1 MPLLQDTFRPARR
14 RPLVWC
20 VSVALSLGALLP
32 TPALAQ
38 YNNLPAL
45 GDTASEDFNTGTER
59 RLGDAIMREIR
70 RDPDYLD
77 DPVLLEYLQS
87 LWQPLLSAAQA
98 LGDIDDDLKDRF
110 AYEPFLVRDRSVNA
124 FALPGGFVG
133 VHLGLMAITQTRD
146 ELASVLA
153 HELTH
158 VNQRHIAQGFANS
171 KKQSIL
177 TAAAMIIGILAAA
190 RSGGGD
196 AANAMILGGQA
207 VGIQGQLNFSRQ
219 MERESDRIGMA
230 MMSTA
235 GFEPSGMAAM
245 FERLQNASRLND
257 YGGYPYLRSH
267 PLTTERI
274 GEARARLGVSGVGS
288 PRATLSQPASA
299 LEHTASLARARVL
312 MDTRPE
318 ALRRWQALAADGSAP
333 SATRSERFADA
344 YSAALASGLL
354 RDWKLADVALRTAM
368 SLARGSGAP
377 QSNYALT
384 APPATPMDADV
395 RAERAVV
402 LLHTQSLIDRG
413 QPVRAREALAPLLQS
428 GSPVLPSAA
437 SIPRP
442 VLLLSARIALALPG
456 DANVV
461 RLSTD
466 QLQTWVAQFPLDPL
480 AWMALSR
487 LLKLQGQNLSSLRA
501 EAESSYAL
509 GDLPG
514 AIDRLRA
521 GRRLAGPNPSQNDFV
536 ELSVMDS
543 RLRTIEAQRRQQLKD
558 AQS

>member
-1 MPLLQDTFRPARR
+1 MLHDTFRPAHR
-14 RPLVWC
+14 RPLIWC

-32 TPALAQ
+32 TQALAQ

-207 VGIQGQLNFSRQ
+207 AGIQGQLNFSRQ
-219 MERESDRIGMA
+219 MEREADRIGMA

-299 LEHTASLARARVL
+299 LEHTAALARARVL

-354 RDWKLADVALRTAM
+354 RDWKLADVALRNAM
-368 SLARGSGAP
+368 SLARGSGAL

-384 APPATPMDADV
+384 APPSAPVEADV
-395 RAERAVV
+395 RAERAV
-402 LLHTQSLIDRG
+402 LLLQTQSLIDRG
-413 QPVRAREALAPLLQS
+413 QPAQAREALAPLLQS
-428 GSPVLPSAA
+428 GSPVLPNVANT
-437 SIPRP
+437 PRP
-442 VLLLSARIALALPG
+442 VLLMSARITLASPG
-456 DANVV
+456 DANAV

-466 QLQTWVAQFPLDPL
+466 QLQTWVAQYPLDPL

-487 LLKLQGQNLSSLRA
+487 LLKLQGQSLSSLRA

-509 GDLPG
+509 GDLAG

-521 GRRLAGPNPSQNDFV
+521 GRRLVGPNPSQNDFV

>member
-1 MPLLQDTFRPARR
+1 MLHDTFRPAHR
-14 RPLVWC
+14 RPLIWC

-32 TPALAQ
+32 TQALAQ

-98 LGDIDDDLKDRF
+98 LGDVDDDLKDRF

-153 HELTH
+153 HEMTH

-207 VGIQGQLNFSRQ
+207 AGIQGQLNFSRQ
-219 MERESDRIGMA
+219 MEREADRIGMA

-299 LEHTASLARARVL
+299 LEHTAALARARVL

-333 SATRSERFADA
+333 SATRAERFADA
-344 YSAALASGLL
+344 YSAALASSLQ
-354 RDWKLADVALRTAM
+354 RDWKLADVALRNAM
-368 SLARGSGAP
+368 SLARGSGAL

-384 APPATPMDADV
+384 APPSAPVEADV
-395 RAERAVV
+395 RAERAV
-402 LLHTQSLIDRG
+402 LLLQTQSLIDRG
-413 QPVRAREALAPLLQS
+413 QPVQAREALAPLLQS
-428 GSPVLPSAA
+428 GSPVLPNVANTS
-437 SIPRP
+437 RP
-442 VLLLSARIALALPG
+442 VLLMSARITLASPG
-456 DANVV
+456 DANAV

-466 QLQTWVAQFPLDPL
+466 QLQTWVAQYPLDPL

-487 LLKLQGQNLSSLRA
+487 LLKLQGQSLSSLRA

-509 GDLPG
+509 GDLAG

-521 GRRLAGPNPSQNDFV
+521 GRRLVGPNPSQNDFV

>member
-1 MPLLQDTFRPARR
+1 MAM
-14 RPLVWC
+14 
-20 VSVALSLGALLP
+20 SAGALLP

-38 YNNLPAL
+38 NNLPAL

-70 RDPDYLD
+70 RDRDYLD

-87 LWQPLLSAAQA
+87 LWQPLLTAAQA
-98 LGDIDDDLKDRF
+98 LGDVDDDLKDRF

-153 HELTH
+153 HEMTH

-177 TAAAMIIGILAAA
+177 TAAAMIIGILAAS

-196 AANAMILGGQA
+196 AANAMIMGGQA
-207 VGIQGQLNFSRQ
+207 AGIQGQLNFSRQ
-219 MERESDRIGMA
+219 MEREADRIGMS

-318 ALRRWQALAADGSAP
+318 ALGRWQALAADGSAP
-333 SATRSERFADA
+333 GATRSERFADA
-344 YSAALASGLL
+344 YSAALASSLQ
-354 RDWKLADVALRTAM
+354 RDWKLADAALRTAM

-377 QSNYALT
+377 QSHYALT
-384 APPATPMDADV
+384 APPSTPVEADV
-395 RAERAVV
+395 RAERAV
-402 LLHTQSLIDRG
+402 LLLQTQSLIDRG
-413 QPVRAREALAPLLQS
+413 QPVQAREALAPLVQS
-428 GSPVLPSAA
+428 GSPVLPNVANTS
-437 SIPRP
+437 RP
-442 VLLLSARIALALPG
+442 VLLMSARITLASPG
-456 DANVV
+456 DARAV

-466 QLQTWVAQFPLDPL
+466 QLQTWVAQYPLDPL

-487 LLKLQGQNLSSLRA
+487 LLKLQGQSLSSLRA

-536 ELSVMDS
+536 ELSVIDS

-558 AQS
+558 AQG

>member
-1 MPLLQDTFRPARR
+1 MLHDTFRPAHR
-14 RPLVWC
+14 RPLIWC

-32 TPALAQ
+32 TQALAQ

-98 LGDIDDDLKDRF
+98 LGDVDDDLKDRF

-153 HELTH
+153 HEMTH

-207 VGIQGQLNFSRQ
+207 AGIQGQLNFSRQ
-219 MERESDRIGMA
+219 MEREADRIGMA

-299 LEHTASLARARVL
+299 LEHTAALARARVL

-318 ALRRWQALAADGSAP
+318 ALRRWQSLAADGSAP
-333 SATRSERFADA
+333 SATRAERFADA

-354 RDWKLADVALRTAM
+354 RDWKLADVALRNAM
-368 SLARGSGAP
+368 SLARGSGAL

-384 APPATPMDADV
+384 APPSAPVEADV
-395 RAERAVV
+395 RAERAV
-402 LLHTQSLIDRG
+402 LLLQTQSLIDRG
-413 QPVRAREALAPLLQS
+413 QPAQAREALAPLLQS
-428 GSPVLPSAA
+428 GSPVLPNVANTS
-437 SIPRP
+437 RP
-442 VLLLSARIALALPG
+442 VLLMSARITLASPG
-456 DANVV
+456 DANAV

-466 QLQTWVAQFPLDPL
+466 QLQTWVAQYPLDPL

-487 LLKLQGQNLSSLRA
+487 LLKLQGQSLSSLRA

-509 GDLPG
+509 GDLAG

-521 GRRLAGPNPSQNDFV
+521 GRRLVGPNPSQNDFV

>member
-1 MPLLQDTFRPARR
+1 MLHDTFRPAHR
-14 RPLVWC
+14 RPLIWC

-32 TPALAQ
+32 TQALAQ

-153 HELTH
+153 HEMTH

-207 VGIQGQLNFSRQ
+207 AGIQGQLNFSRQ
-219 MERESDRIGMA
+219 MEREADRIGMA

-299 LEHTASLARARVL
+299 LEHTAALARARVL

-333 SATRSERFADA
+333 SATRAERFADA
-344 YSAALASGLL
+344 YSAALASSLQ
-354 RDWKLADVALRTAM
+354 RDWKLADVALRNAM
-368 SLARGSGAP
+368 SLARGSGAL

-384 APPATPMDADV
+384 APPSAPVEADV
-395 RAERAVV
+395 RAERAV
-402 LLHTQSLIDRG
+402 LLLQTQSLIDRG
-413 QPVRAREALAPLLQS
+413 QPVQAREALAPLLQS
-428 GSPVLPSAA
+428 GSPVLPNVANTS
-437 SIPRP
+437 RP
-442 VLLLSARIALALPG
+442 VLLMSARITLASPG
-456 DANVV
+456 DANAV

-466 QLQTWVAQFPLDPL
+466 QLQTWVAQYPLDPL

-487 LLKLQGQNLSSLRA
+487 LLKLQGQSLSSLRA

-509 GDLPG
+509 GDLAG

-521 GRRLAGPNPSQNDFV
+521 GRRLVGPNPSQNDFV

>member
-1 MPLLQDTFRPARR
+1 MLHDTFRPAHR
-14 RPLVWC
+14 RPLIWC

-207 VGIQGQLNFSRQ
+207 AGIQGQLNFSRQ
-219 MERESDRIGMA
+219 MEREADRIGMA

-318 ALRRWQALAADGSAP
+318 ALRRWQSLAADGSAP
-333 SATRSERFADA
+333 SATRAERFADA

-354 RDWKLADVALRTAM
+354 RDWKLADVALRNAM
-368 SLARGSGAP
+368 SLARGSGAL

-384 APPATPMDADV
+384 APPSAPVEADV
-395 RAERAVV
+395 RAERAV
-402 LLHTQSLIDRG
+402 LLLQTQSLIDRG
-413 QPVRAREALAPLLQS
+413 QPVQAREALAPLLQS
-428 GSPVLPSAA
+428 GSPVLPNVANTS
-437 SIPRP
+437 RP
-442 VLLLSARIALALPG
+442 VLLMSARITLASPG
-456 DANVV
+456 DANAV

-466 QLQTWVAQFPLDPL
+466 QLQTWVAQYPLDPL

-487 LLKLQGQNLSSLRA
+487 LLKLQGQSLSSLRA

-509 GDLPG
+509 GDLAG

-521 GRRLAGPNPSQNDFV
+521 GRRLVGPNPSQNDFV

>member
-1 MPLLQDTFRPARR
+1 MLHDTFRPAHR
-14 RPLVWC
+14 RPLIWC

-32 TPALAQ
+32 TQALAQ

-207 VGIQGQLNFSRQ
+207 AGIQGQLNFSRQ
-219 MERESDRIGMA
+219 MEREADRIGMA

-318 ALRRWQALAADGSAP
+318 ALRRWQSLAADGSAP
-333 SATRSERFADA
+333 SATRAERFADA

-354 RDWKLADVALRTAM
+354 RDWKLADVALRNAM
-368 SLARGSGAP
+368 SLARGSGAL

-384 APPATPMDADV
+384 APPSAPVEADV
-395 RAERAVV
+395 RAERAV
-402 LLHTQSLIDRG
+402 LLLQTQSLIDRG
-413 QPVRAREALAPLLQS
+413 QPVQAREALAPLLQS
-428 GSPVLPSAA
+428 GSPVLPNVANTS
-437 SIPRP
+437 RP
-442 VLLLSARIALALPG
+442 VLLMSARITLASPG
-456 DANVV
+456 DANAV

-466 QLQTWVAQFPLDPL
+466 QLQTWVAQYPLDPL

-487 LLKLQGQNLSSLRA
+487 LLKLQGQSLSSLRA

-509 GDLPG
+509 GDLAG

-521 GRRLAGPNPSQNDFV
+521 GRRLVGPNPSQNDFV

>member
-1 MPLLQDTFRPARR
+1 
-14 RPLVWC
+14 
-20 VSVALSLGALLP
+20 VALSLGALLP

-98 LGDIDDDLKDRF
+98 LGDVDDDLKDRF

-153 HELTH
+153 HEMTH

-219 MERESDRIGMA
+219 MEREADRIGMA

-257 YGGYPYLRSH
+257 YGGFPYLRSH
-267 PLTTERI
+267 PLTTDRI
-274 GEARARLGVSGVGS
+274 GEARARLGVSSALPMPTRPRWRPACCAIGS
-288 PRATLSQPASA
+288 SLMWRCAMRCRWPVALGRHRAT
-299 LEHTASLARARVL
+299 
-312 MDTRPE
+312 
-318 ALRRWQALAADGSAP
+318 
-333 SATRSERFADA
+333 
-344 YSAALASGLL
+344 
-354 RDWKLADVALRTAM
+354 
-368 SLARGSGAP
+368 
-377 QSNYALT
+377 
-384 APPATPMDADV
+384 TP
-395 RAERAVV
+395 
-402 LLHTQSLIDRG
+402 
-413 QPVRAREALAPLLQS
+413 
-428 GSPVLPSAA
+428 
-437 SIPRP
+437 
-442 VLLLSARIALALPG
+442 
-456 DANVV
+456 
-461 RLSTD
+461 
-466 QLQTWVAQFPLDPL
+466 
-480 AWMALSR
+480 
-487 LLKLQGQNLSSLRA
+487 
-501 EAESSYAL
+501 
-509 GDLPG
+509 
-514 AIDRLRA
+514 
-521 GRRLAGPNPSQNDFV
+521 
-536 ELSVMDS
+536 
-543 RLRTIEAQRRQQLKD
+543 
-558 AQS
+558 

>member
-1 MPLLQDTFRPARR
+1 MSAVLT
-14 RPLVWC
+14 VG
-20 VSVALSLGALLP
+20 ALSP
-32 TPALAQ
+32 TQALAQ
-38 YNNLPAL
+38 NNLPAL

-98 LGDIDDDLKDRF
+98 LGDVDDDLKDRF

-158 VNQRHIAQGFANS
+158 VNQRHIAQGLANS
-171 KKQSIL
+171 KRQSIL
-177 TAAAMIIGILAAA
+177 AAAAMIIGMLAAT

-196 AANAMILGGQA
+196 AGNAIMMGGQA
-207 VGIQGQLNFSRQ
+207 AAIQGQLNFSRQ
-219 MERESDRIGMA
+219 FERESDRIGMA

-288 PRATLSQPASA
+288 PRATSSQPASA

-318 ALRRWQALAADGSAP
+318 ALRHWQALAVDGSSP
-333 SATRSERFADA
+333 SATRAERFADA

-354 RDWKLADVALRTAM
+354 RDWKLADVALRNAM

-377 QSNYALT
+377 PSNYALT
-384 APPATPMDADV
+384 EPASTAMAADV
-395 RAERAVV
+395 RAERAVR
-402 LLHTQSLIDRG
+402 LLQTQSLIERG
-413 QPVRAREALAPLLQS
+413 QPVQAREALAPLTQPSAPL
-428 GSPVLPSAA
+428 LPSVANT
-437 SIPRP
+437 SRP
-442 VLLLSARIALALPG
+442 VLLMSAQIALALPPG
-456 DANVV
+456 EIQAV
-461 RLSTD
+461 RASTD
-466 QLQTWVAQFPLDPL
+466 QLQTWVAQYPLDPL

-487 LLKLQGQNLSSLRA
+487 LLKRQGQTLSSLRA
-501 EAESSYAL
+501 EAESHYAL

-558 AQS
+558 AQG

>member
-1 MPLLQDTFRPARR
+1 
-14 RPLVWC
+14 
-20 VSVALSLGALLP
+20 
-32 TPALAQ
+32 
-38 YNNLPAL
+38 
-45 GDTASEDFNTGTER
+45 
-59 RLGDAIMREIR
+59 
-70 RDPDYLD
+70 
-77 DPVLLEYLQS
+77 
-87 LWQPLLSAAQA
+87 
-98 LGDIDDDLKDRF
+98 
-110 AYEPFLVRDRSVNA
+110 
-124 FALPGGFVG
+124 
-133 VHLGLMAITQTRD
+133 MAITQTRD

-299 LEHTASLARARVL
+299 LEHTAALARARVL

-344 YSAALASGLL
+344 YSAALASSLQ
-354 RDWKLADVALRTAM
+354 RDWKLADVALRNAM

-384 APPATPMDADV
+384 APPSAPMEADV
-395 RAERAVV
+395 RAERAV
-402 LLHTQSLIDRG
+402 LLLQTQSLIDRG
-413 QPVRAREALAPLLQS
+413 QPVQAREALAPLLQS
-428 GSPVLPSAA
+428 GSPVLPNVANT
-437 SIPRP
+437 PRP
-442 VLLLSARIALALPG
+442 VLLMSARITLASPG
-456 DANVV
+456 DANAV

-466 QLQTWVAQFPLDPL
+466 QLQTWVAQYPLDPL

-487 LLKLQGQNLSSLRA
+487 LLKLQGQSLSSLRA

-509 GDLPG
+509 GDLAG

-521 GRRLAGPNPSQNDFV
+521 GRRLVGPNPSQNDFV

>member
-1 MPLLQDTFRPARR
+1 MSAVL
-14 RPLVWC
+14 
-20 VSVALSLGALLP
+20 SVGALSP
-32 TPALAQ
+32 TQALAQ
-38 YNNLPAL
+38 NNLPAL

-87 LWQPLLSAAQA
+87 LWQPLLSAAKA
-98 LGDIDDDLKDRF
+98 LGDVDDDLKDRF

-153 HELTH
+153 HEMTH

-207 VGIQGQLNFSRQ
+207 AGIQGQLNFSRQ
-219 MERESDRIGMA
+219 MEREADRIGMA

-312 MDTRPE
+312 MDTRPQG
-318 ALRRWQALAADGSAP
+318 LRRWQALAADGSAP
-333 SATRSERFADA
+333 SATRAERFADA

-354 RDWKLADVALRTAM
+354 RDWKLADVALRNAM
-368 SLARGSGAP
+368 SLARGSGAL

-384 APPATPMDADV
+384 APPSAPVEADV
-395 RAERAVV
+395 RAERAV
-402 LLHTQSLIDRG
+402 LLLQTQSLIDRG
-413 QPVRAREALAPLLQS
+413 QPAQAREALAPLLQS
-428 GSPVLPSAA
+428 GSPVLPNVANTS
-437 SIPRP
+437 RP
-442 VLLLSARIALALPG
+442 VLLMSARITLASPG
-456 DANVV
+456 DANAV

-466 QLQTWVAQFPLDPL
+466 QLQTWVAQYPLDPL

-487 LLKLQGQNLSSLRA
+487 LLKLQGQSLSSLRA

-509 GDLPG
+509 GDLAG

-521 GRRLAGPNPSQNDFV
+521 GRRLVGPNPSQNDFV

>member
-1 MPLLQDTFRPARR
+1 MPISHDTLRSACRK
-14 RPLVWC
+14 PLVWLMSAALC
-20 VSVALSLGALLP
+20 IGALS
-32 TPALAQ
+32 PAQVLAQ
-38 YNNLPAL
+38 NNLPAL
-45 GDTASEDFNTGTER
+45 GDIASEDFNTGAER

-87 LWQPLLSAAQA
+87 LWQPLFVAAQS
-98 LGDIDDDLKDRF
+98 LGDVDDDLKERF

-153 HELTH
+153 HEMTH
-158 VNQRHIAQGFANS
+158 VNQRHIAQGFASS
-171 KKQSIL
+171 KRQSIIA
-177 TAAAMIIGILAAA
+177 AAAMILGMLAAT

-196 AANAMILGGQA
+196 AGNAIIMGGQA
-207 VGIQGQLNFSRQ
+207 AVIQGQLNFSRQ
-219 MERESDRIGMA
+219 FEREADRIGMA

-274 GEARARLGVSGVGS
+274 GEARARLGVSGMGS
-288 PRATLSQPASA
+288 PRALSSQPASA
-299 LEHTASLARARVL
+299 LEHTSSLARARVL

-318 ALRRWQALAADGSAP
+318 ALRHWQSVAVEGSSP
-333 SATRSERFADA
+333 SATRADQFADA
-344 YSAALASGLL
+344 YSAALASSLL
-354 RDWKLADVALRTAM
+354 RDWKLADVALRNAM

-377 QSNYALT
+377 PSNYALT
-384 APPATPMDADV
+384 ESASTAVAADA
-395 RAERAVV
+395 RAERAVR
-402 LLHTQSLIDRG
+402 LLQTQSLIERG
-413 QPVRAREALAPLLQS
+413 QPVQAREALAPLLQP
-428 GSPVLPSAA
+428 GAPLLPSPANT
-437 SIPRP
+437 SRP
-442 VLLLSARIALALPG
+442 VMLMSARIALMSPG
-456 DANVV
+456 DIQAL
-461 RLSTD
+461 RLNTD
-466 QLQTWVAQFPLDPL
+466 QLQTWVAQYPLDSL
-480 AWMALSR
+480 AWLTLSR
-487 LLKLQGQNLSSLRA
+487 LLKQQGQTLSSLRA
-501 EAESSYAL
+501 EAESHYAL

-558 AQS
+558 AQG

>member
-1 MPLLQDTFRPARR
+1 MSAVL
-14 RPLVWC
+14 
-20 VSVALSLGALLP
+20 SVGALS
-32 TPALAQ
+32 PAQVLAQ
-38 YNNLPAL
+38 SNLPAL
-45 GDTASEDFNTGTER
+45 GDIASEDFNTGAER

-87 LWQPLLSAAQA
+87 LWQPLFVAAQA
-98 LGDIDDDLKDRF
+98 LGDVDEDLKDRF

-171 KKQSIL
+171 KRQSII
-177 TAAAMIIGILAAA
+177 AVAAMILGMLAAT

-196 AANAMILGGQA
+196 AGNAIIMGGQA
-207 VGIQGQLNFSRQ
+207 ASIQGQLNFSRQ
-219 MERESDRIGMA
+219 FEREADRIGMA

-274 GEARARLGVSGVGS
+274 GEARARLGVNGVGS
-288 PRATLSQPASA
+288 PRALTSQPASA
-299 LEHTASLARARVL
+299 LEHTSSLARARVL

-318 ALRRWQALAADGSAP
+318 ALRHWQTVVVDGSSP
-333 SATRSERFADA
+333 SATRADHFADA
-344 YSAALASGLL
+344 YSAALASSLL
-354 RDWKLADVALRTAM
+354 RDWKVADVALRNAM

-384 APPATPMDADV
+384 EPASTAVAADA
-395 RAERAVV
+395 RAERAVR
-402 LLHTQSLIDRG
+402 LLQTQSLIERG
-413 QPVRAREALAPLLQS
+413 QPTQAREALAPLMQPGAPL
-428 GSPVLPSAA
+428 LPSAGNT
-437 SIPRP
+437 SRP
-442 VLLLSARIALALPG
+442 VMLMSAQIALMSPG
-456 DANVV
+456 DTQAV
-461 RLSTD
+461 RLATD
-466 QLQTWVAQFPLDPL
+466 RLQTWVAQYPLDPL
-480 AWMALSR
+480 AWMTLSR
-487 LLKLQGQNLSSLRA
+487 LLKQQGQTLSSLRA
-501 EAESSYAL
+501 EAESHYAL

-521 GRRLAGPNPSQNDFV
+521 GRRLAGPTPSQNDFV

-558 AQS
+558 AQG

>member
-1 MPLLQDTFRPARR
+1 MLHDTFRPAHR
-14 RPLVWC
+14 RPLIWC

-98 LGDIDDDLKDRF
+98 LGDVDDDLKDRF

-153 HELTH
+153 HEMTH

-207 VGIQGQLNFSRQ
+207 AGIQGQLNFSRQ
-219 MERESDRIGMA
+219 MEREADRIGMA

-318 ALRRWQALAADGSAP
+318 ALRRWQSLAADGSAP
-333 SATRSERFADA
+333 SATRAERFADA

-354 RDWKLADVALRTAM
+354 RDWKLADVALRNAM
-368 SLARGSGAP
+368 SLARGSGAL

-384 APPATPMDADV
+384 APPSAPVEADV

-402 LLHTQSLIDRG
+402 LLQTQSLIDRG
-413 QPVRAREALAPLLQS
+413 QPVQAREALAPLLQS
-428 GSPVLPSAA
+428 GSPVLPNVANTS
-437 SIPRP
+437 RP
-442 VLLLSARIALALPG
+442 VLLMSARITLASPG
-456 DANVV
+456 DANAV

-466 QLQTWVAQFPLDPL
+466 QLQTWVAQYPLDPL

-487 LLKLQGQNLSSLRA
+487 LLKLQGQSLSSLRA

-509 GDLPG
+509 GDLAG

-521 GRRLAGPNPSQNDFV
+521 GRRLVGPNPSQNDFV

>member
-1 MPLLQDTFRPARR
+1 MSAVL
-14 RPLVWC
+14 
-20 VSVALSLGALLP
+20 SVGALSP
-32 TPALAQ
+32 TQALAQ
-38 YNNLPAL
+38 NNLPAL

-87 LWQPLLSAAQA
+87 LWQPLLSAAKA
-98 LGDIDDDLKDRF
+98 LGDVDDDLKDRF

-153 HELTH
+153 HEMTH

-207 VGIQGQLNFSRQ
+207 AGIQGQLNFSRQ
-219 MERESDRIGMA
+219 MEREADRIGMA

-333 SATRSERFADA
+333 SATRAERFADA

-354 RDWKLADVALRTAM
+354 RDWKLADVALRNAM
-368 SLARGSGAP
+368 SLARGSGAL

-384 APPATPMDADV
+384 APPSAPVEADV
-395 RAERAVV
+395 RAERAV
-402 LLHTQSLIDRG
+402 LLLQTQSLIDRG
-413 QPVRAREALAPLLQS
+413 QPAQAREALAPLLQS
-428 GSPVLPSAA
+428 GSPVLPNVANTS
-437 SIPRP
+437 RP
-442 VLLLSARIALALPG
+442 VLLMSARITLASPG
-456 DANVV
+456 DANAV

-466 QLQTWVAQFPLDPL
+466 QLQTWVAQYPLDPL

-487 LLKLQGQNLSSLRA
+487 LLKLQGQSLSSLRA

-509 GDLPG
+509 GDLAG

-521 GRRLAGPNPSQNDFV
+521 GRRLVGPNPSQNDFV